1 MLPSSSH
8 ARICFLISGSL
19 LLIFAPLSVISDTTC
34 PTPPTIT
41 LAKYNKITA
50 DTTVAQ
56 MQTILGGLGILQS
69 TEYADA
75 AYASLNTLA
84 YSYQGTNQV
93 PASVGSSGVTTS
105 YALFTFNFATQKL
118 NYKTQNGLC

>member
-1 MLPSSSH
+1 MLFSPSQ

-19 LLIFAPLSVISDTTC
+19 LLIFAPLSVISGTKC

-50 DTTVAQ
+50 GTTVAQ

-69 TEYADA
+69 IEYADA
-75 AYASLNTLA
+75 ALASSNTLC

-93 PASVGSSGVTTS
+93 PSSGGFSGVTNS
-105 YALFTFNFATQKL
+105 YASFTFNFATQKL
-118 NYKTQNGLC
+118 KYKIQYGLC